1 MSNIDIARAWKDEEY
16 RNSLTEE
23 QKKQLPENPAGQ
35 AEITDEDLGNVS
47 GGMRSETAQT
57 QCGGSGCKNTSG
69 ACNPF

>member
-1 MSNIDIARAWKDEEY
+1 MSNIDIARAWKDEDY

-23 QKKQLPENPAGQ
+23 QKNQLPENPAGE
-35 AEITDEDLGNVS
+35 AEISNEDLGNVS

-57 QCGGSGCKNTSG
+57 QCGGQYCKNTSG